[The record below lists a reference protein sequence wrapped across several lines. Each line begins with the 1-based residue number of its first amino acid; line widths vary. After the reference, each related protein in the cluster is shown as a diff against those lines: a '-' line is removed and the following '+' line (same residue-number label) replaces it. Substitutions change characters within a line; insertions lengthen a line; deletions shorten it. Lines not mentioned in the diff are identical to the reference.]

1 MIKNY
6 LVTGGLGFIGSYVIE
21 ELLKLGDDIRI
32 YNVDMLGVGSDRN
45 NIKDDYRV
53 TNLYMDIAD
62 DKFMKHLPKIDFIL
76 HLAAESHVDRS
87 ILNPLAFIDSNVKG
101 TANIL
106 EIARKDSPRMVH
118 VSTDE
123 VYGHLLPGESPFT
136 EEHPLKPR
144 SPYSASKASADLL
157 VLSYVNTYGVD
168 VSITRCCNNYGPRQ
182 HDEKLIPTVVRSI
195 VGGWAVP
202 VYGTGENIRE
212 WIHAGDH
219 AKAILEVLEVGEKGQ
234 AYNIA
239 GKKIVSNLE
248 LVNHIISIIEKNHPQ
263 YSRDDDYIAF
273 VGDRLGH
280 DFKYELT
287 SRHDLQTVKEQRDFC
302 LADTVDYYV
311 KIYSKYSKIGI

>member
-6 LVTGGLGFIGSYVIE
+6 LVTGGLGFIGSYVID
-21 ELLKLGDDIRI
+21 ELLKLGDSVRI
-32 YNVDMLGVGSDRN
+32 TNVDKLGVGSDRN

-53 TNLYMDIAD
+53 TNLYMDIAENE
-62 DKFMKHLPKIDFIL
+62 FIKHLPKIDFII

-87 ILNPLAFIDSNVKG
+87 ITDPLTFIDSNVRG

-106 EIARKDSPRMVH
+106 EIAKKNGARMVH

-123 VYGHLLPGESPFT
+123 VYGHLLPGEPPFT

-144 SPYSASKASADLL
+144 SPYSASKASSDLL
-157 VLSYVNTYGVD
+157 ALSYVNTYGTD

-182 HDEKLIPTVVRSI
+182 HSEKLIPTVVRSI
-195 VGGWAVP
+195 VKGFAVP

-212 WIHAGDH
+212 WIHANDH
-219 AKAILEVLEVGEKGQ
+219 ARAIIEVLETGEKGQ
-234 AYNIA
+234 VYNIV
-239 GKKIVSNLE
+239 GKKLVTNLE
-248 LVNHIISIIEKNHPQ
+248 LINHIISIIEEKHPQ
-263 YSRDDDYIAF
+263 YSRDTDYIHF
-273 VGDRLGH
+273 VTDRLGH

-287 SRHDLQTVKEQRDFC
+287 SKHKLKAVKEQRDFC

-311 KIYSKYSKIGI
+311 RKYSKIST

>member
-6 LVTGGLGFIGSYVIE
+6 LVTGGLGFIGSYVID
-21 ELLKLGDDIRI
+21 ELLKLGDSVRI
-32 YNVDMLGVGSDRN
+32 TNVDKLGVGSDRS

-53 TNLYMDIAD
+53 TNLYMDIAENE
-62 DKFMKHLPKIDFIL
+62 FIKHLPKIDFII

-87 ILNPLAFIDSNVKG
+87 ITDPLTFIDSNVRG

-106 EIARKDSPRMVH
+106 EIAKKNGARMVH

-123 VYGHLLPGESPFT
+123 VYGHLLPGEPPFT

-144 SPYSASKASADLL
+144 SPYSASKASSDLL
-157 VLSYVNTYGVD
+157 ALSYVNTYGTD

-182 HDEKLIPTVVRSI
+182 HSEKLIPTVVRSI
-195 VGGWAVP
+195 VKGFAVP

-212 WIHAGDH
+212 WIHANDH
-219 AKAILEVLEVGEKGQ
+219 ARAIIEVLETGEKGQ
-234 AYNIA
+234 VYNIV
-239 GKKIVSNLE
+239 GKKLVTNLE
-248 LVNHIISIIEKNHPQ
+248 LINHIISIIEEKHPQ
-263 YSRDDDYIAF
+263 YSRDTDYIHF
-273 VGDRLGH
+273 VTDRLGH

-287 SRHDLQTVKEQRDFC
+287 SKHKLKAVKEQRDFC

-311 KIYSKYSKIGI
+311 RKYSKIST